1 MHWVLKLFI
10 ISYLQVAKGRE
21 GKVIMKILIECQK
34 YSLHLLKLY
43 NYENAAFE
51 ISN

>member
-21 GKVIMKILIECQK
+21 GKGKVIMKILIECQK
-34 YSLHLLKLY
+34 YSLHSLKLY
-43 NYENAAFE
+43 NYENAAF
-51 ISN
+51 